1 MSGYKRVS
9 INMVEDNRRYGID
22 NKKVFGSC
30 VLEEKDNENKII
42 VKIENLKKE
51 FAYNIYAIFVKK
63 GQYIG
68 VDVGKIESKNN
79 RHQFR
84 RVIKNGVLEDEFKVT
99 DILAIIV
106 GVKVETAIETVLEGF
121 VNKTIRYKENFSI
134 HKNANSL
141 VENDAKKAKDL
152 TKSEKVKQEEIKQEE
167 IKQEEVKQ
175 EEIKQEEVKQEEVKQ
190 EVIKQ
195 EEVKQEVI
203 KQEEVKQEEIKQEV
217 KQEEV
222 KQKRTL
228 SEIILEQ
235 EEKSKEMDKRENFLK
250 ELTEENE
257 NENKLETI
265 ASKFK
270 EEYDEIMEIKTGEQS
285 ESKTSVLRV
294 DDKDP
299 KENLKYLFKYGNK
312 IEPFK
317 NQKREVKWIT
327 IKLEDLSAIY
337 NNCWQKR
344 NNIVLLEGYKKY
356 KHLMLGKYD
365 EDGEEQYIL
374 GIPNKYDE
382 EDKEVV
388 IKIGGVQYREVDS
401 EEMKNVCPGYWLIL
415 VSN

>member
-106 GVKVETAIETVLEGF
+106 GVKVETAVETVLEGF

-141 VENDAKKAKDL
+141 VENDAKKSKDL
-152 TKSEKVKQEEIKQEE
+152 TKSEKSKQQEVKQEEIKQEEIKQEE

-175 EEIKQEEVKQEEVKQ
+175 EEIKQEEVKQEE
-190 EVIKQ
+190 IKQ
-195 EEVKQEVI
+195 EEVKQEV
-203 KQEEVKQEEIKQEV
+203 
-217 KQEEV
+217 
-222 KQKRTL
+222 KQKRKL

-235 EEKSKEMDKRENFLK
+235 EERSKEIEKREKFLK

-312 IEPFK
+312 IDPFK

-337 NNCWQKR
+337 NNCWQIR
-344 NNIVLLEGYKKY
+344 SNIVLLEGYKKY

-365 EDGEEQYIL
+365 KDGEEQYIL
-374 GIPNKYDE
+374 GVPNKYDE
-382 EDKEVV
+382 EDKER
-388 IKIGGVQYREVDS
+388 IIGIGGVQYREVDS
-401 EEMKNVCPGYWLIL
+401 EEMENVCPGYWLIL
-415 VSN
+415 VSK